1 LARLKQ
7 GESKTI
13 FTRGPSAG
21 VRVMFFGLL
30 SIVLMSLDH
39 RQQHV
44 ETLRNALSLIV
55 YPIQKLVNVPAGAVR
70 WVSEEMANR
79 DALQDENRRLEQEL
93 FFYRSQLR
101 KLTILEAEN
110 RRLKTLLKSAEH
122 LPERTI
128 IAELI
133 SVDGDPYRHQILI
146 SKGTRHGS
154 YIGAPVLDADGVIGQ
169 VLHAGP
175 LTSVVVLIT
184 DPSHALPVQVDRNG
198 LRGIVRGTGRY
209 NELVLPYMPNNG
221 DVEVGD
227 LLITSGLGGRFPRGY
242 PVGRLSRISQ
252 DPGQPFLRI
261 AAQPTADLD
270 RVREV
275 LLLLA
280 PPEAPEVS
288 TTEASPI
295 AADAPGQAT
304 GQP

>member
-1 LARLKQ
+1 MARLKQ
-7 GESKTI
+7 GENKTI

-21 VRVMFFGLL
+21 ARVLLFSLL

-44 ETLRNALSLIV
+44 ETLRNALSLLV
-55 YPIQKLVNVPAGAVR
+55 YPVQRLVNVPADTVR
-70 WVSEEMANR
+70 WLSEEFTSKEE
-79 DALQDENRRLEQEL
+79 QQIEIQRLKQEV

-101 KLTILEAEN
+101 KLTVTEVEN
-110 RRLKTLLKSAEH
+110 RRLRLLLQSSED

-128 IAELI
+128 IAELVN
-133 SVDGDPYRHQILI
+133 VDADPYRHQILI
-146 SKGTRHGS
+146 NKGSRQGS
-154 YIGAPVLDADGVIGQ
+154 YLGAPVLDAEGIIGQ

-175 LTSVVVLIT
+175 LSSVVVLIT

-209 NELVLPYMPNNG
+209 SELLLPYMQNNA

-242 PVGRLSRISQ
+242 PVGRVSRISQ
-252 DPGQPFLRI
+252 DPGQPFLRVV
-261 AAQPTADLD
+261 AQPTADLD

-275 LLLLA
+275 LLLMA
-280 PPEAPEVS
+280 PPEQPENPNEEFD
-288 TTEASPI
+288 TELSDP
-295 AADAPGQAT
+295 AADLAPS
-304 GQP
+304 

>member
-7 GESKTI
+7 GETKTI

-21 VRVMFFGLL
+21 ARVLLFSLL
-30 SIVLMSLDH
+30 SIVLMSMDH

-44 ETLRNALSLIV
+44 ETLRNALSLLV
-55 YPIQKLVNVPAGAVR
+55 YPVQRLVNVPADSVR
-70 WVSEEMANR
+70 WVSEQLTSKEELR
-79 DALQDENRRLEQEL
+79 TEIQGLKQEN

-101 KLTILEAEN
+101 KLTVTEVEN
-110 RRLKTLLKSAEH
+110 RRLRLLLQSSED

-133 SVDGDPYRHQILI
+133 NVDADPYRHQILI
-146 SKGTRHGS
+146 NKGSRQGS
-154 YIGAPVLDADGVIGQ
+154 YMGAPVLDAEGVIGQ

-175 LTSVVVLIT
+175 LSSVVVLVT

-198 LRGIVRGTGRY
+198 MRGIVRGTGRY
-209 NELVLPYMPNNG
+209 SELVLPYMQINA

-242 PVGRLSRISQ
+242 PVGRVSHISQ
-252 DPGQPFLRI
+252 DPGQPFLRVV
-261 AAQPTADLD
+261 AQPTADLD

-275 LLLLA
+275 LLLMA
-280 PPEAPEVS
+280 PPKPPAVPNEQVDTDPSAP
-288 TTEASPI
+288 
-295 AADAPGQAT
+295 AAAPA
-304 GQP
+304 PS